1 MEGDATARKEA
12 QRRRWPNI
20 LPLARSLSEAVFFSA
35 SETVR
40 LSHHIPLGPVGLA
53 STRRLLTRNSG
64 TMMGVVSRMKSQTRL

>member
-20 LPLARSLSEAVFFSA
+20 LPLARSVNEALFFSA
-35 SETVR
+35 LETAR
-40 LSHHIPLGPVGLA
+40 LSHHIPLGLMGLA
-53 STRRLLTRNSG
+53 PTRRLLTQNRG